1 VFRHGR
7 RCSGDFLEVIAMPAQ
22 RACGRVGYVIG
33 RRALPRAV
41 DRNRVRRMLRE
52 TLRGERPGIERFDLI
67 LRLKRGALRA
77 ELPRVRA
84 EALRCLASLAAA
96 EAPQ

>member
-7 RCSGDFLEVIAMPAQ
+7 RCGGDYLEVIAMPAQ

-33 RRALPRAV
+33 RRTMPRAV

-52 TLRGERPGIERFDLI
+52 VLRAARPGVERYDVI
-67 LRLKRGALRA
+67 LRLKRAALRA
-77 ELPRVRA
+77 EFARVRA
-84 EALRCLASLAAA
+84 EVLRCLAVFD
-96 EAPQ
+96 EGGVVR

>member
-7 RCSGDFLEVIAMPAQ
+7 RCGGDYLEVIAMPAQ
-22 RACGRVGYVIG
+22 RACGRVGFVIG

-52 TLRGERPGIERFDLI
+52 TLRGARPAVQRFDVI
-67 LRLKRGALRA
+67 LRLKRGALRG
-77 ELPRVRA
+77 ELPRVRD
-84 EALRCLASLAAA
+84 EALRCLAALDGNGAAR
-96 EAPQ
+96 

>member
-1 VFRHGR
+1 
-7 RCSGDFLEVIAMPAQ
+7 MPAQ

-52 TLRGERPGIERFDLI
+52 TLRGERPGVERFDLI

-77 ELPRVRA
+77 ELARRARRGAALPREARA
-84 EALRCLASLAAA
+84 AG
-96 EAPQ
+96 EAPR